1 MSAIAAFPRD
11 WVASGGEVRQSPAF
25 SMRSFLLSFFVLLAG
40 GAVFPFGALGQET
53 GQVQTVEEIRV
64 RYDGFPSVSEALIR
78 GNIQLQPG
86 ALFDQAAVDRSI
98 RSLYQTGFFDFIAAD
113 VDESAGDEVIVTFRV
128 QPKYRVSEV
137 RFVGN
142 DRISTSR
149 LKKEIDT
156 EQGAFIDDFEVQSD
170 EEAIFALYLKK
181 GFSNVDVVSEII
193 RDDSTG
199 RGVVIFQVVEGDK
212 VRVGDITFTGI
223 GDLSASR
230 LRSLMQI
237 KEWNFFTSWLTG
249 TGRFDP
255 NLIVDD
261 RETLL
266 AYIRDQGYLD
276 VRIPESGI
284 HVTYPKEN
292 VVDIEIAVELGK
304 QYSVGTVQVRGNTLY
319 SEEEILEQTD
329 LEPGDVFSPSKVEA
343 AREEIRLFYGSD
355 GYLETFVRALRSPNL
370 ETGAIDLT
378 YQVSESRK
386 FDVESINIQ
395 GNTKTKSIVIIRE
408 LALAPGETFDL
419 RRMRNSQL
427 RLENTRYFDS
437 VSLRPETTNIPGR
450 KDLSIVV
457 QEGRTGN
464 LTFGAG
470 FSSLER
476 AVFFAEL
483 SQGNFDLFNWRSYF
497 QGDGQKFR
505 LRFQIGSRSNEIVLA
520 FEEPWLFEQRLA
532 LGFEAFRRETDFNSA
547 VYNELRTGFDVYLRK
562 RLFELVEGRIS
573 YTLENVE
580 IFDVSDDASDQIKD
594 EEGTTLVSKVGL
606 TFTRDT
612 RDRLI
617 LTRIGN
623 RLEYNTQFA
632 GGIFGGDADYWKNQ
646 IRASQFIKTFEA
658 LNQGIALFGR
668 IGTIIPYD
676 EDDNVPFF
684 DRFFLGGPN
693 TLRGFGFRDV
703 GPKDENGDNIG
714 GNSFAYFSAEY
725 MLQVA
730 DPLEIVLF
738 YDWGFVNSDDM
749 DFNASGYNDDWGF
762 GFRVFILGAPLRL
775 DFGFP
780 ITTDDQNDDGMQF
793 NFSFGTRF

>member
-1 MSAIAAFPRD
+1 
-11 WVASGGEVRQSPAF
+11 
-25 SMRSFLLSFFVLLAG
+25 MRSFLLYLVAVLLG
-40 GAVFPFGALGQET
+40 GAVLPSGMLGQE
-53 GQVQTVEEIRV
+53 VERPDTVEDIRV

-78 GNIQLQPG
+78 GNIQLQAG
-86 ALFDQAAVDRSI
+86 SNFDQAAVDRSI

-113 VDESAGDEVIVTFRV
+113 VDEAGEGEVVVTFRV
-128 QPKYRVSEV
+128 KPKYRVAEIE
-137 RFVGN
+137 FYGN
-142 DRISTSR
+142 ERIGTGR
-149 LKKEIDT
+149 LEDEIET
-156 EQGAFIDDFEVQSD
+156 EEGAFIDEFQVQSD

-181 GFSNVDVVSEII
+181 GFSNVDVDSEIV

-199 RGVVIFQVVEGDK
+199 RGTVIFRIVEGQK
-212 VRVGDITFTGI
+212 VHVGDISFKGI
-223 GDLSASR
+223 GDLSASA
-230 LRSLMQI
+230 LRGVMQT

-249 TGRFDP
+249 TGRFNPD
-255 NLIVDD
+255 LIVED
-261 RETLL
+261 RESLL
-266 AYIRDQGYLD
+266 GYIRDQGYLD
-276 VRIPESGI
+276 VKIPDEAIRI
-284 HVTYPKEN
+284 TYPKEH
-292 VVDIEIAVELGK
+292 VVDINIDVDLGK
-304 QYSVGTVQVRGNTLY
+304 RYSVGTVRVTGNTLFG
-319 SEEEILEQTD
+319 EEEILEQTD
-329 LEPGDVFSPSKVEA
+329 LREGDVFSPSKVEA

-355 GYLETFVRALRSPNL
+355 GYLETLVRAMRSPNL

-378 YQVSESRK
+378 YQINESRK
-386 FDVESINIQ
+386 FDLESINIQ

-408 LALAPGETFDL
+408 LALSPGETFDL

-437 VSLRPETTNIPGR
+437 VSLRPESTNIPGK

-594 EEGTTLVSKVGL
+594 EEGTTLISKVGL

-617 LTRIGN
+617 LTRSGN
-623 RLEYNTQFA
+623 RVEYNTQVA
-632 GGIFGGDADYWKNQ
+632 GGVFGGDADYWKNQ
-646 IRASQFIKTFEA
+646 IRASQFVPTFEA
-658 LNQGIALFGR
+658 LNQGFALFGR
-668 IGTIIPYD
+668 IGTIVPYGD
-676 EDDNVPFF
+676 GDVPFF

-714 GNSFAYFSAEY
+714 GNSFAYLSAEY
-725 MLQVA
+725 MVQVA

-738 YDWGFVNSDDM
+738 YDWGFVNPDDW
-749 DFNASGYNDDWGF
+749 DFSAAGYNDDWGF

>member
-1 MSAIAAFPRD
+1 
-11 WVASGGEVRQSPAF
+11 
-25 SMRSFLLSFFVLLAG
+25 MRSFLLYLVAVLLG
-40 GAVFPFGALGQET
+40 GAVLPSGMLGQE
-53 GQVQTVEEIRV
+53 VERPDTVEDIRV

-78 GNIQLQPG
+78 GNIQLQAG
-86 ALFDQAAVDRSI
+86 SNFDQAAVDRSI

-113 VDESAGDEVIVTFRV
+113 VDEAGEGEVVVTFRV
-128 QPKYRVSEV
+128 KPKYRVAEIE
-137 RFVGN
+137 FYGN
-142 DRISTSR
+142 ERIGTGR
-149 LKKEIDT
+149 LEDEIET
-156 EQGAFIDDFEVQSD
+156 EEGAFIDEFQVQSD

-181 GFSNVDVVSEII
+181 GFSNVDVDSEIV

-199 RGVVIFQVVEGDK
+199 RGTVIFRIVEGQK
-212 VRVGDITFTGI
+212 VHVGDISFKGI
-223 GDLSASR
+223 GDLSASA
-230 LRSLMQI
+230 LRGVMQT

-249 TGRFDP
+249 TGRFNPD
-255 NLIVDD
+255 LIVED
-261 RETLL
+261 RESLL
-266 AYIRDQGYLD
+266 GYIRDQGYLD
-276 VRIPESGI
+276 VKIPDEAIRI
-284 HVTYPKEN
+284 TYPKEH
-292 VVDIEIAVELGK
+292 VVDINIDVDLGK
-304 QYSVGTVQVRGNTLY
+304 RYSVGTVRVTGNTLFG
-319 SEEEILEQTD
+319 EEEILEQTD
-329 LEPGDVFSPSKVEA
+329 LREGDVFSPSKVEA

-355 GYLETFVRALRSPNL
+355 GYLETLVRAMRSPNL

-378 YQVSESRK
+378 YQINESRK
-386 FDVESINIQ
+386 FDLESINIQ
-395 GNTKTKSIVIIRE
+395 GNTKTKNIVIIRE
-408 LALAPGETFDL
+408 LALSPGETFDL

-437 VSLRPETTNIPGR
+437 VSLRPESTNIPGK

-594 EEGTTLVSKVGL
+594 EEGTTLISKVGL

-617 LTRIGN
+617 LTRSGN
-623 RLEYNTQFA
+623 RVEYNTQVA
-632 GGIFGGDADYWKNQ
+632 GGVFGGDADYWKNQ
-646 IRASQFIKTFEA
+646 IRASQFVPTFEA
-658 LNQGIALFGR
+658 LNQGFALFGR
-668 IGTIIPYD
+668 IGTIVPYGD
-676 EDDNVPFF
+676 GDVPFF

-714 GNSFAYFSAEY
+714 GNSFAYLSAEY
-725 MLQVA
+725 MVQVA

-738 YDWGFVNSDDM
+738 YDWGFVNPDDW
-749 DFNASGYNDDWGF
+749 DFSAAGYNDDWGF